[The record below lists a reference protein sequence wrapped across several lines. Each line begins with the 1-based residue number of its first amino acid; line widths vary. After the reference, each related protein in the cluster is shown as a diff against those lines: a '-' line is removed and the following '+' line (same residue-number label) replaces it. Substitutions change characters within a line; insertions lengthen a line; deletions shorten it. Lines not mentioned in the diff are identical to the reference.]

1 MVYNISKKG
10 YMMPKIQTSLRIEE
24 DLLKESK
31 EILSKLGLN
40 FSEAVN
46 IFASMVVQE
55 KGLPFSVKILDYPEI
70 TYEEAQEK
78 VKKSLNSIN
87 ENSGKEVNEFF
98 EELIK

>member
-1 MVYNISKKG
+1 
-10 YMMPKIQTSLRIEE
+10 MPKIQTSLRIEE
-24 DLLKESK
+24 NLLKESK

-70 TYEEAQEK
+70 TYEEAQGK
-78 VKKSLNSIN
+78 VKKSLKSIN

-98 EELIK
+98 EELTK

>member
-1 MVYNISKKG
+1 
-10 YMMPKIQTSLRIEE
+10 MMPKIQTSLRIEE
-24 DLLKESK
+24 NLLKESK

-70 TYEEAQEK
+70 PYEEAQEK
-78 VKKSLNSIN
+78 VKKSLRSIN
-87 ENSGKEVNEFF
+87 ENSGIDANEFF

>member
-1 MVYNISKKG
+1 
-10 YMMPKIQTSLRIEE
+10 MPKIQTSLRIEE
-24 DLLKESK
+24 NLLKESK

-78 VKKSLNSIN
+78 VKKSLKSIN

-98 EELIK
+98 EELTK